1 MIMKV
6 EKLKCDNCHKEV
18 ERYHTAP
25 NWLVMNVDDFYILTS
40 LFDKAGNILK
50 PLLTKERLDFCCEQ
64 CFLNYFITLMNL
76 KEVKDE
82 QDN

>member
-18 ERYHTAP
+18 ERYPNEP
-25 NWLVMNVDDFYILTS
+25 NWLVMNVDDFYILAP
-40 LFDKAGNILK
+40 FDKAGSISK

-64 CFLNYFITLMNL
+64 CFLNYFITLINL
-76 KEVKDE
+76 KEKKDA
-82 QDN
+82 

>member
-1 MIMKV
+1 MKV

-18 ERYHTAP
+18 ERYPNEP
-25 NWLVMNVDDFYILTS
+25 NWLVMNVDDFYILAP
-40 LFDKAGNILK
+40 FDKAGSISMS
-50 PLLTKERLDFCCEQ
+50 LLNTVRLDFCCEQ